1 MNCRLLTV
9 FFFLAFSLFSCGSSE
24 TVSPMVGIWKASSG
38 SRVILPSGFESRH
51 NDKSPTYLVPQGGEL
66 TYEFNQDGTFE
77 LNAIQPPHPSAQASG
92 LWTLKGDDLNLEILE
107 RQNYEYGITQFKVPV
122 NDDSNLDLQWS
133 VQYLEFSDAKFEE
146 LRNNGIFESDSY
158 TISTKDSLL
167 NSDGILI
174 NSFITIHYEKI

>member
-1 MNCRLLTV
+1 ML
-9 FFFLAFSLFSCGSSE
+9 
-24 TVSPMVGIWKASSG
+24 GIWKASSG

-92 LWTLKGDDLNLEILE
+92 LWTLKGGDLNLEILE
-107 RQNYEYGITQFKVPV
+107 RQNYEYGITQFKLPV

-133 VQYLEFSDAKFEE
+133 VQYLDFSDAQYDEW
-146 LRNNGIFESDSY
+146 RSNGILGSDGW
-158 TISTKDSLL
+158 TVDRDSLL
-167 NSDGILI
+167 NDSGILI
-174 NSFITIHYEKI
+174 TSTITIHYEKI